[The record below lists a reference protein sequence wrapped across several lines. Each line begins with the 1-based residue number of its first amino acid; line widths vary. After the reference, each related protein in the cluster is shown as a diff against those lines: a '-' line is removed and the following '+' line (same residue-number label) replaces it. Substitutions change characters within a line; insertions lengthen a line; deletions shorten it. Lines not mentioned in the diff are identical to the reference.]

1 MKNTHLNEDLLWDY
15 ADGLL
20 DAREQAE
27 LENNL
32 QHNPEWQQ
40 TLDGIMALKAQLHAT
55 PLDKPRRD
63 FSDRVMAAWA
73 DEKMTAF
80 KPDKG
85 KDWIVYLISTLFG
98 MFILIPFIMF
108 IGQMSTL
115 SSGSGTPL
123 KLPEFNVTQ
132 WIDSMNF
139 GSATL
144 AGLMILCLLTVL
156 FLDRFLRHRQFLASL
171 AKR

>member
-20 DAREQAE
+20 DAPEKAA
-27 LENNL
+27 LENQLLNA
-32 QHNPEWQQ
+32 PEWQQ

-85 KDWIVYLISTLFG
+85 KDWIVYLISALFG
-98 MFILIPFIMF
+98 VFILVPFIML
-108 IGQMSTL
+108 IGQLSTL
-115 SSGSGTPL
+115 SFGSGTPL
-123 KLPEFNVTQ
+123 ELPEFDVTR
-132 WIDSMNF
+132 WADSLNL
-139 GSATL
+139 GSAML

-171 AKR
+171 TKR